1 MHLSL
6 LMCAAR
12 IQGTMST
19 AKKILGN
26 TVWQVAG
33 RGVMAVAS
41 IVIMKAVSHFLSV
54 EGYGAYTAVY
64 EFLAFFGIAAD
75 FGLFTIGVREISRGE
90 RERDFVVQ
98 NIFGMRLFTATL
110 MMGLAVVAVFFMPK
124 YQGTFIPLGVTVAA
138 FAVFLAILQGTV
150 SSILQVELKM
160 QYATIGLVI
169 GKIISTVW
177 ILAVISVFYVGEPT
191 QGAFNQLM
199 LAGVVG
205 NLFAFLYT
213 FYYALRFAK
222 LRPQFCRAYWKE
234 ILVGAFP
241 YGLALMFNAIYFRV
255 DSLLLLQFK
264 GVKELG
270 FYGPPMR
277 ILEILN
283 VIPVY
288 FMNSVLPVLSK
299 EIREGGAATLARD
312 GKAVRIIQLC
322 FNFLFLAGLP
332 MAIGLYILA
341 YPIIFMVAQ
350 PEFLSRLGEGVY
362 GSDIALQILVVSMFF
377 AFLNSVFNYS
387 LIALSKQNY
396 LLWINGG
403 AAIVNVLINIAII
416 PVWGFRG
423 AAITSIFTEIFI
435 LAAAY
440 FCARR
445 FVKFRFDFLA
455 LVKITCAGAVMGVM
469 VFALKEPSY
478 GWLGMQNLNVLFLSV
493 LGAVIYGAL
502 IWVMKVVPREVT
514 IS

>member
-1 MHLSL
+1 
-6 LMCAAR
+6 
-12 IQGTMST
+12 
-19 AKKILGN
+19 
-26 TVWQVAG
+26 
-33 RGVMAVAS
+33 
-41 IVIMKAVSHFLSV
+41 
-54 EGYGAYTAVY
+54 
-64 EFLAFFGIAAD
+64 
-75 FGLFTIGVREISRGE
+75 
-90 RERDFVVQ
+90 
-98 NIFGMRLFTATL
+98 
-110 MMGLAVVAVFFMPK
+110 
-124 YQGTFIPLGVTVAA
+124 
-138 FAVFLAILQGTV
+138 
-150 SSILQVELKM
+150 M
-160 QYATIGLVI
+160 QYATIGLVA
-169 GKIISTVW
+169 GKIISMFW
-177 ILAVISVFYVGEPT
+177 ILAVVSVFYVGEPT

-213 FYYALRFAK
+213 FYYALRFAN

-299 EIREGGAATLARD
+299 EIREGGAATLGFDPAAGET

-350 PEFLSRLGEGVY
+350 PEFLSRLSEGIY
-362 GSDIALQILVVSMFF
+362 GSDVALQILVVSMFF
-377 AFLNSVFNYS
+377 AFLNSVFNYA
-387 LIALSKQNY
+387 LIALSKQNF

-403 AAIVNVLINIAII
+403 AAVVNVLINVAVI
-416 PVWGFRG
+416 PLWGFRG

-440 FCARR
+440 LCARR
-445 FVKFRFDFLA
+445 FIKFRFDFLA
-455 LVKITCAGAVMGVM
+455 LLKISGAGAVMGAV
-469 VFALKEPSY
+469 VWLLRDPSY
-478 GWLGMQNLNVLFLSV
+478 GWLGMQNLNVLFLTAI
-493 LGAVIYGAL
+493 GATVYGGL
-502 IWVMKVVPREVT
+502 IWLMKVVPRE
-514 IS
+514 ISSRDV

>member
-1 MHLSL
+1 
-6 LMCAAR
+6 
-12 IQGTMST
+12 MST

-26 TVWQVAG
+26 TIWQVAG

-41 IVIMKAVSHFLSV
+41 IVIMKAVSRFLSV

-90 RERDFVVQ
+90 RERNFVVQ

-110 MMGLAVVAVFFMPK
+110 MMGLAVICVFFMPK
-124 YQGTFIPLGVTVAA
+124 YEDTFIPLGVSVAA
-138 FAVFLAILQGTV
+138 IAVFLAILQGTV

-160 QYATIGLVI
+160 QYATLGLVA
-169 GKIISTVW
+169 GKIISMFW
-177 ILAVISVFYVGEPT
+177 ILAVVFVFYVGEPS

-222 LRPQFCRAYWKE
+222 LRPRFCRAYWKE

-299 EIREGGAATLARD
+299 EIREGGAATLGFGQTAGET

-350 PEFLSRLGEGVY
+350 PEFLSRLSEGVY
-362 GSDIALQILVVSMFF
+362 GSDVALQILVVSMFF
-377 AFLNSVFNYS
+377 AFLNSVFNYA
-387 LIALSKQNY
+387 LIALSKQNF

-403 AAIVNVLINIAII
+403 AAILNVLVNVAVI

-435 LAAAY
+435 LVAAY

-445 FVKFRFDFLA
+445 FIRFRFDFLA
-455 LVKITCAGAVMGVM
+455 LVKITAAGAVMGLAVW
-469 VFALKEPSY
+469 LLREPSY

-493 LGAVIYGAL
+493 LGAVIYGGL
-502 IWVMKVVPREVT
+502 IWVMRVVPREVL
-514 IS
+514 SRDV